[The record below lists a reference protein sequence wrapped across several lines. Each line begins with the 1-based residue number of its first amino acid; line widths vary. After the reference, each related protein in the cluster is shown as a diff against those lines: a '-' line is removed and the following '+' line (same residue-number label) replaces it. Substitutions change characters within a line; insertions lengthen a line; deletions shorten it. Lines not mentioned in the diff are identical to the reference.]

1 MTEGTD
7 RNVPSTDSTESNTKQ
22 RMDRKMRKW
31 KHEQE
36 LKEMAMEAAQKDVCI
51 IVEGQDG
58 REHEVYRKPTKKQK
72 EMIYNLFFGTL
83 LGLNW
88 GEDVRSGRKETQ
100 AILDAQEFT
109 YDCIMNT
116 TLKENER
123 VQGYIS
129 FYCPVK
135 RMLGSWEEE

>member
-1 MTEGTD
+1 
-7 RNVPSTDSTESNTKQ
+7 
-22 RMDRKMRKW
+22 MRKW

-36 LKEMAMEAAQKDVCI
+36 LKEMAMEAAQKDICI

-58 REHEVYRKPTKKQK
+58 REHEVYRKPTKKQSN
-72 EMIYNLFFGTL
+72 MIYHLFYGTL

-88 GEDVRSGRKETQ
+88 GETVRKGRTETQ
-100 AILDAQEFT
+100 AILDAEEFT
-109 YDCIMNT
+109 YDLMMNT